1 VTPQTYVLHTV
12 AEAASLKRIP
22 YYLRKHHQ
30 DTRAWVSEPGICQ
43 GSILQIFPHL
53 VSSLICMWQ
62 QAIYKT
68 NGKWIEFGVKVG
80 LIICTF
86 QLIVQPALTSL
97 QQISRITRSP
107 TSRKTRGKLATKKGS
122 LNSES
127 YDTPPLLRA
136 SEFKQGFACFS
147 QTVDS
152 FDTRRV
158 ESFGSGWQTS
168 RLQKQRICLFFLPA
182 ASFDTRRVKSYG
194 AGWQTSRLQKQRICL
209 FLLPAVSFDTRRV
222 ESYGA
227 GWQTSRLQ
235 K

>member
-1 VTPQTYVLHTV
+1 MCCIQWRRPLRLNEFPITCVSTIKSQEHGFQSREYVK
-12 AEAASLKRIP
+12 EAFCRSSHI
-22 YYLRKHHQ
+22 
-30 DTRAWVSEPGICQ
+30 
-43 GSILQIFPHL
+43 L

-107 TSRKTRGKLATKKGS
+107 TSRKTRGKLETRKGS

-127 YDTPPLLRA
+127 YDTLPLLRA

-158 ESFGSGWQTS
+158 ES
-168 RLQKQRICLFFLPA
+168 
-182 ASFDTRRVKSYG
+182 YG
-194 AGWQTSRLQKQRICL
+194 AGWQTSRLQK
-209 FLLPAVSFDTRRV
+209 
-222 ESYGA
+222 
-227 GWQTSRLQ
+227 
-235 K
+235 